1 MLLILLIKIILCTL
15 VIRHIIRWVSYH
27 INHKNKTA
35 RVFLGN
41 CRMPVDVELALL
53 YGIYAK
59 TKICFKDLSYRKNLV
74 EWMCILNSLYPPDN
88 LNFTRPL
95 RVNANLADRKRK
107 PFLFP
112 QSETGKDNYIFI
124 KKPYSLLIPK
134 LFAKNNSVI
143 PANSLNTKI
152 ISLKNL
158 KIPQNVIPFPEETF
172 ACT

>member
-1 MLLILLIKIILCTL
+1 MK
-15 VIRHIIRWVSYH
+15 WVSYH
-27 INHKNKTA
+27 WHHRNKKA
-35 RVFLGN
+35 RVFHGN
-41 CRMPVDVELALL
+41 TRMPMDVELALV
-53 YGIYAK
+53 YGINALTK
-59 TKICFKDLSYRKNLV
+59 TCFKIKDLSYRKNLV